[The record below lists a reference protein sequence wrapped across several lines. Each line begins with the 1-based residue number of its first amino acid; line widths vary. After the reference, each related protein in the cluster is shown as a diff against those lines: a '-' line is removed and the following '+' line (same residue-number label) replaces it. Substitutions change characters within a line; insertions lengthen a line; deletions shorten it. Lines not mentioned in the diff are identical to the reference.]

1 MDNNYT
7 FRMKQLS
14 KMEELIMKERIAV
27 QYATTGTKRRE
38 IEKYISDEIKL
49 CVEYGIKAIK
59 YYTITEKGSP
69 RHRHYEDFTSDFERV
84 LKAKKLNYTLGNDA
98 PRGGQ
103 LGNYLLIKIDKRN
116 AFIKSL
122 KN

>member
-1 MDNNYT
+1 
-7 FRMKQLS
+7 
-14 KMEELIMKERIAV
+14 MEGRISIR
-27 QYATTGTKRRE
+27 YATTGTKRRE
-38 IEKYISDEIKL
+38 IEKYIADEIKS
-49 CVEYGIKAIK
+49 CIKYNLKTIK
-59 YYTITEKGSP
+59 YYTVTEKGSP
-69 RHRHYEDFTSDFERV
+69 RRRHYEDFTSDFERV

-122 KN
+122 MN